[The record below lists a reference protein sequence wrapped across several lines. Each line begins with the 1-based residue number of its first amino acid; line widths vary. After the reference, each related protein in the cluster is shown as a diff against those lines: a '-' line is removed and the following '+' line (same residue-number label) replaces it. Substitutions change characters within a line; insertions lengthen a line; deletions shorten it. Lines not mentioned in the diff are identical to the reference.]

1 MLQLPV
7 LGIFFYACRC
17 WYVCT
22 QELYKHYKRIC
33 SESWRWEKKS
43 LATLGSWACVRIAP
57 YFSVWCSTLW
67 ATSCP
72 LRYSRTPFGQSL
84 KSRWVEYNVWYSL
97 LKATAEILVKKWNN
111 IQQRTFE
118 FKTNRPGTFFYF
130 CFTLTSS
137 KKKKK
142 KKAICLWFLDK
153 TNFYK
158 SCSFKRVLQ
167 YNMSW
172 NEISYVADTMWC
184 ILSYIPLSLSYNPWK
199 IKFLSLSSVCVSLS
213 VSHPMALS
221 LCI

>member
-17 WYVCT
+17 WCVCT

-137 KKKKK
+137 KKKKEK
-142 KKAICLWFLDK
+142 KKKPFVCDFWTKQIFTSLARLKEFCSITWAEMKYHMLQIQCDV
-153 TNFYK
+153 FY
-158 SCSFKRVLQ
+158 R
-167 YNMSW
+167 
-172 NEISYVADTMWC
+172 I
-184 ILSYIPLSLSYNPWK
+184 
-199 IKFLSLSSVCVSLS
+199 FLSLSLTI
-213 VSHPMALS
+213 LEK
-221 LCI
+221 